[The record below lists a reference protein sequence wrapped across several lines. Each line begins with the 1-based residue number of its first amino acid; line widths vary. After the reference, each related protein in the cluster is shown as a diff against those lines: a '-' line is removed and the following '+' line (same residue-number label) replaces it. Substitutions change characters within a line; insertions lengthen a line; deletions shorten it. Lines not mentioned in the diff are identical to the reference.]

1 MALALSVRIIVNE
14 RTSGIS
20 NPPGIFGTPFAFI
33 FSKYNIYLPM
43 NKNTINATAR
53 LGTQVIDNSG
63 YFGMPIV
70 KRLPQRGCN
79 VVTFDNSSALA
90 CCNHASFQ

>member
-1 MALALSVRIIVNE
+1 MALALSVRMIVNE

-43 NKNTINATAR
+43 NKNTTDLAAR
-53 LGTQVIDNSG
+53 LGTQVIYNSG

-79 VVTFDNSSALA
+79 VVIFDSFSTPA